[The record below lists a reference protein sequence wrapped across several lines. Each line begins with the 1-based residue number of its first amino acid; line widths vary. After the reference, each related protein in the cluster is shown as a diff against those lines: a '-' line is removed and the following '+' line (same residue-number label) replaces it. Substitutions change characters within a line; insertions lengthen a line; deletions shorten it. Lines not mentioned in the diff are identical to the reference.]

1 MKVTFHQLEVFE
13 CVARR
18 LSFTRAAEE
27 LSLSQPTVSA
37 QMRQLA
43 DEVGMPLFD
52 HVGKTIAL
60 TDAGRELLAAS
71 RGVFDT
77 WSRFEMAI
85 ADMQG
90 LKRGLLRLACV
101 TTAKY
106 FVPSLLGPFCQSYP
120 EVEVRLEI
128 ANRESLVER
137 MRANLDDLYIM
148 MLPPVDLD
156 IEVTPFRDN
165 PIVVVAP
172 AAHPLAGKTG
182 VPLKRLA
189 AERFILR
196 EAGSGT
202 RQRVEAFWHEAGFV
216 PRVRMELGSNEAI
229 KHAVAAGLG
238 ISILSHHALDV
249 DPAVAGLAVLD
260 VEGFPLDDDW
270 YFVHLRGRR
279 LSVVARAFHDHVIA
293 EMARLRQLP
302 PGLPQARA
310 GSPARAGGTGRT
322 RPATEP
328 LKYI

>member
-77 WSRFEMAI
+77 WSRFEMTI

-90 LKRGLLRLACV
+90 LKRGVLRIACV

-106 FVPSLLGPFCQSYP
+106 FVPALLGPFCESYP

-128 ANRESLVER
+128 ANRATLVER
-137 MRANLDDLYIM
+137 LRASLDDLYVM
-148 MLPPVDLD
+148 MLPPDDLD
-156 IEVTPFRDN
+156 IEATPFRDN
-165 PIVVVAP
+165 PIVVVAK
-172 AAHPLAGKTG
+172 AGHPLAGKAAI
-182 VPLKRLA
+182 PLKRLA
-189 AERFILR
+189 TERFILR

-202 RQRVEAFWHEAGFV
+202 RQRAETFCREAGFT
-216 PRVRMELGSNEAI
+216 PQVRMELGSNEAI

-238 ISILSHHALDV
+238 ISILSRHALDV
-249 DPAVAGLAVLD
+249 DPALDGLAVLD
-260 VEGFPLDDDW
+260 VEGFPLADDW

-279 LSVVARAFHDHVIA
+279 LSVVARAFRDHVIA
-293 EMARLRQLP
+293 ETARLRQLP
-302 PGLPQARA
+302 AGMPQAQGA
-310 GSPARAGGTGRT
+310 GRPKSAPGRARAR
-322 RPATEP
+322 TEP